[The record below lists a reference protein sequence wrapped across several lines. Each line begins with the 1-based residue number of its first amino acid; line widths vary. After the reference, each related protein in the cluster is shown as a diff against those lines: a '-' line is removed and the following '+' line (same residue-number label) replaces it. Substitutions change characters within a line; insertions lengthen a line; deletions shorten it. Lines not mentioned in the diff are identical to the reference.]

1 MTLSLFRKPCVTW
14 DKVLLTRQ
22 RQIILDHMSP
32 YKDTVAFMRTEELY
46 SIIPCPFYA
55 LHTDSLLQELEL
67 QAPNFSYGVV
77 DY

>member
-1 MTLSLFRKPCVTW
+1 
-14 DKVLLTRQ
+14 
-22 RQIILDHMSP
+22 
-32 YKDTVAFMRTEELY
+32 MRTEELY